1 NHRILANN
9 PVTWRR
15 LDELAV
21 GERVAIAGGAGLW
34 PKEPVPVRW
43 QPPRRMTLEDVAE
56 QSDATLNQVSSY
68 LYRSGLSTA
77 AMRAAVQQWEQQPAP
92 AQSTRRKRIRIP
104 QIVDAKLG
112 AFLGYL
118 VGDGHISRVKRC
130 LGVTS
135 GDEPQ
140 ARHFAE
146 ISYE

>member
-1 NHRILANN
+1 WGQSGDGQSILVTDAHLPRRVGDGHVIRDQGTIGLRPRRGLTLCGSNNHRILANN

-77 AMRAAVQQWEQQPAP
+77 
-92 AQSTRRKRIRIP
+92 
-104 QIVDAKLG
+104 
-112 AFLGYL
+112 
-118 VGDGHISRVKRC
+118 
-130 LGVTS
+130 
-135 GDEPQ
+135 
-140 ARHFAE
+140 
-146 ISYE
+146 